1 MDKPSPPAAAEPS
14 LLRVSF
20 NADASCVSLAGDGGV
35 SVYAT
40 ESGEALYRY
49 GSISTLSGRSSR
61 PPSLQ

>member
-14 LLRVSF
+14 HLRVSF

-49 GSISTLSGRSSR
+49 GSLD
-61 PPSLQ
+61 SLWS